1 MTAIDYFTRW
11 VEAFPI
17 RNQEAET
24 VAKVLVEQVFCR
36 YGVPMQILSDQ
47 GANFESRLFQEMCR
61 LLRIDKLRTTAYKP
75 RTNGLIERWHR
86 VLNTMLAKVVADNH
100 RDWHVQLP
108 YVLAAYRATE
118 HDVTGYTP
126 NKIFLGREAIMPID
140 LTMGVVEMT
149 PSSPEDFVEQQ
160 AELFREAYEL
170 VRSNTKAYVTLQKRR
185 YDLKVKP
192 KQFHEGDW
200 VYYLYPRKRV
210 GRSPKWTRMYTG
222 PYLVVGVLNTLLFR
236 IQKSARAKPIIAH
249 VDKLKRVEGSVP
261 RSWLCDKDDSIGEEN
276 GPLDIFDNP
285 DETGIEER
293 PRPVRKRRPPE
304 RLNDYVCRSREMPVD
319 TGPPNDDLTAT
330 TGETDSQEVTAGRG
344 SDLSEEDLTYDRCGG
359 SGVNPA
365 AEQLNWPEQEQRL
378 LNILVLLTWQICLY
392 NILDNCSF

>member
-1 MTAIDYFTRW
+1 MRHLPSRTGATTRALGRTQSRRTHRVMGIDITGPHPTSSAGHKYILTAIDYFTRW

-36 YGVPMQILSDQ
+36 YGVRMQILSDQ
-47 GANFESRLFQEMCR
+47 GVNFESRLFQEMCR

-75 RTNGLIERWHR
+75 RANGLIERWHR

-126 NKIFLGREAIMPID
+126 NKIFFGRKAIMLID

-192 KQFHEGDW
+192 RKFHEGDW
-200 VYYLYPRKRV
+200 VNNLYPMKRV
-210 GRSPKWTRMYTG
+210 ERSPKWTRMYTG
-222 PYLVVGVLNTLLFR
+222 PYPVVGVLNTLLFR
-236 IQKSARAKPIIAH
+236 IQKTARAKPIIAH
-249 VDKLKRVEGSVP
+249 VDKLKLVEGSVP
-261 RSWLCDKDDSIGEEN
+261 RSWLSDKDGSIGEEN
-276 GPLDIFDNP
+276 RPLDIFDNP
-285 DETGIEER
+285 DETRIEER

-304 RLNDYVCRSREMPVD
+304 RLNDYVCCSR
-319 TGPPNDDLTAT
+319 
-330 TGETDSQEVTAGRG
+330 
-344 SDLSEEDLTYDRCGG
+344 
-359 SGVNPA
+359 
-365 AEQLNWPEQEQRL
+365 
-378 LNILVLLTWQICLY
+378 
-392 NILDNCSF
+392 